1 MEEQDEK
8 TRRAVERVQ
17 AMTGFYAHLA
27 IFVVVLAI
35 LLIVN
40 LAVSSTWWVQWV
52 LLGWGAG
59 VIGHYLLVFGEFPD
73 FVRRWQER
81 KIEELKNKG

>member
-1 MEEQDEK
+1 MDGQDEK

-17 AMTGFYAHLA
+17 AMTAFYAHLGV
-27 IFVVVLAI
+27 FVVVIAI

-40 LAVSSTWWVQWV
+40 LTVSGVWWVQWV

-59 VIGHYLLVFGEFPD
+59 LIGHYLLVFGEFPD